1 LRKSLILLVPFLA
14 LFAFVAMTEKQA
26 GAEDVAPLVE
36 GEHFDG
42 RPSGTSIV
50 NDPMYSGGQALKLT
64 SPVTATERVTLTSSG
79 DVILMAREDSLAARP
94 R

>member
-1 LRKSLILLVPFLA
+1 VPFLA
-14 LFAFVAMTEKQA
+14 LFAFVATTEERA
-26 GAEDVAPLVE
+26 GAADLLVE

-42 RPSGTSIV
+42 KPSGTDVV